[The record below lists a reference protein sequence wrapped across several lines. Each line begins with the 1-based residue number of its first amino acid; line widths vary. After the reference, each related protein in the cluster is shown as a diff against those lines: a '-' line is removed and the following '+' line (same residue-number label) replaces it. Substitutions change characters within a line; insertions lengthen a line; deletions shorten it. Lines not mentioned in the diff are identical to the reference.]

1 MIFAE
6 KLDYGKVGEGL
17 IAQWLMARGNL
28 ILPVYEVEKTANKGP
43 QLFSAAAN
51 LVSPDLV
58 AFTSHGVMW
67 IEAKHKTVFT
77 WHRNTQ
83 HWTTGI
89 DLRHYEDYMEVA
101 KQTKLPV
108 WLMFFHR
115 NEVPSDSDKR
125 YGCPSECPTGLYGG
139 DLLLAQVSLFQGLHV
154 YLVLDEKRRIFG
166 ANHGVVHAVCH
177 GFFQGFHDHHS
188 LGSYGA
194 IITLVRFAD
203 QQWQKGR

>member
-1 MIFAE
+1 MKFAE

-43 QLFSAAAN
+43 QLFSAAAS

-58 AFTSHGVMW
+58 AFTSNGVMW

-115 NEVPSDSDKR
+115 NEMPSDNDKR
-125 YGCPSECPTGLYGG
+125 YGCPSKCPTGLYGG
-139 DLLLAQVSLFQGLHV
+139 DVFTLSLKEHHRTLAINHERDGCLGHGKSGMV
-154 YLVLDEKRRIFG
+154 YWAHGDLKQLATKQKVLDSAKNRQSND
-166 ANHGVVHAVCH
+166 AN
-177 GFFQGFHDHHS
+177 
-188 LGSYGA
+188 L
-194 IITLVRFAD
+194 L
-203 QQWQKGR
+203 